1 MKNSKKVFI
10 LTESVLGI
18 LVIILAVVMLMGRNG
33 KEPYKVS
40 VIIENSDDNQWAAFR
55 YGLRMAAEDQEMEMS
70 VVSTEGTM
78 TLEEQQ
84 ELAQQEMDNGADG
97 IILQP
102 VPGEDTEEMLKKIE
116 KKVPVML
123 VESTASREAQDS
135 SFPVTQPDNYAMGK
149 ALAEELLKD
158 CGDNLKGKS
167 LGIISEMPETQA
179 AIDRERGFREAL
191 KGQGAKVGWSVAGS
205 SEEGN
210 TDPLGNLSKVDFVI
224 ALDDTSLTAAGE
236 YSAANDLHGAILYGI
251 GNSTEAAY
259 YLDTGAAQ
267 CLVVPDEFNV
277 GYQSL
282 QEVSE
287 KLGHFFKK
295 MEDRVTDYTVIRRD
309 TLFTKENQEIL
320 FTMSQ

>member
-1 MKNSKKVFI
+1 MKNNKKVFI
-10 LTESVLGI
+10 LTESALGI
-18 LVIILAVVMLMGRNG
+18 LVIILAVIMLMGRNG

-84 ELAQQEMDNGADG
+84 ELVQQEIDNGTDG

-102 VPGEDTEEMLKKIE
+102 VPGEDTEGMLKKIE

-123 VESTASREAQDS
+123 VESTASQEPQDS

-149 ALAEELLKD
+149 ALGAELLKD
-158 CGDNLKGKS
+158 CGDNLKGKT
-167 LGIISEMPETQA
+167 LGIISETPETQS

-191 KGQGAKVGWSVAGS
+191 KGQGVKVSWSVAGT
-205 SEEGN
+205 SEEGK
-210 TDPLGNLSKVDFVI
+210 TDPLGSLSKVDFVI

-236 YSAANDLHGAILYGI
+236 YSAANDLHGAIVYGI

-259 YLDTGAAQ
+259 YLDTGAVQ

-282 QEVSE
+282 QEISE
-287 KLGHFFKK
+287 KLGHFFRE
-295 MEDRVTDYTVIRRD
+295 MEDRETDYTVIRRD

>member
-1 MKNSKKVFI
+1 
-10 LTESVLGI
+10 
-18 LVIILAVVMLMGRNG
+18 
-33 KEPYKVS
+33 
-40 VIIENSDDNQWAAFR
+40 
-55 YGLRMAAEDQEMEMS
+55 MS

-84 ELAQQEMDNGADG
+84 DLAQQEIDNGADG
-97 IILQP
+97 IILLP
-102 VPGEDTEEMLKKIE
+102 VPGEDTEEMLKKIV

-123 VESTASREAQDS
+123 VESTASKEAQDS

-179 AIDRERGFREAL
+179 AIDRERGFRDAL
-191 KGQGAKVGWSVAGS
+191 KGRGAKVSWSVAGT

-210 TDPLGNLSKVDFVI
+210 TDPLGSLSKVDFVI
-224 ALDDTSLTAAGE
+224 ALDDTSLTAVGE
-236 YSAANDLHGAILYGI
+236 YSAANDLHGAIVYGI

-259 YLDTGAAQ
+259 YLDTGAVQ

-282 QEVSE
+282 QEISE
-287 KLGHFFKK
+287 KLGHFFRE
-295 MEDRVTDYTVIRRD
+295 MEDRETDYTVIRRD

>member
-33 KEPYKVS
+33 KELHKVS
-40 VIIENSDDNQWAAFR
+40 VIVENSDDNQWAAFR

-84 ELAQQEMDNGADG
+84 ALAQQEIDNGADG

-123 VESTASREAQDS
+123 VESTASQEPQNS

-149 ALAEELLKD
+149 ALGAELLKD
-158 CGDNLKGKS
+158 CGDNLKGKT
-167 LGIISEMPETQA
+167 LGIISETPETQS

-191 KGQGAKVGWSVAGS
+191 KGQGVKVSWSVAGT

-210 TDPLGNLSKVDFVI
+210 TDPLGSLSKVDFVI

-236 YSAANDLHGAILYGI
+236 YSAANDLHGAIVYGI

-277 GYQSL
+277 GYQSF
-282 QEVSE
+282 QEVAE
-287 KLGHFFKK
+287 KLGHSLRK
-295 MEDRVTDYTVIRRD
+295 MEDRETDYTVIRRD